1 MYRLCEL
8 ANEAF
13 GRSCMKWE
21 GLAVDRLVLTR
32 LTLRMRRDGHELV
45 LVARESSGTSLV
57 YDVRLGG
64 ASGRAIGRI
73 YRVPISPQDRPWF
86 WALTAAT
93 SLRSTQRGYERTR
106 EDAMAA
112 FKRAWQGE

>member
-1 MYRLCEL
+1 
-8 ANEAF
+8 
-13 GRSCMKWE
+13 MKWE
-21 GLAVDRLVLTR
+21 GLAVDRLVLPR
-32 LTLRMRRDGHELV
+32 LTLRMRRDGHEPV
-45 LVARESSGTSLV
+45 LVAWESSGTSLV

-93 SLRSTQRGYERTR
+93 SLGSTHRGYERTR

>member
-64 ASGRAIGRI
+64 
-73 YRVPISPQDRPWF
+73 VQISLYLICDPG
-86 WALTAAT
+86 LLGGTV
-93 SLRSTQRGYERTR
+93 
-106 EDAMAA
+106 
-112 FKRAWQGE
+112 

>member
-1 MYRLCEL
+1 MLSHCCSSSSDQTTVAIAMPTAFADARWPKSGSRRFPARLGTMYRLCEL

-32 LTLRMRRDGHELV
+32 LTLRMRRE
-45 LVARESSGTSLV
+45 
-57 YDVRLGG
+57 
-64 ASGRAIGRI
+64 
-73 YRVPISPQDRPWF
+73 
-86 WALTAAT
+86 ALTAAT
-93 SLRSTQRGYERTR
+93 SLGSPQRGYERTR

-112 FKRAWQGE
+112 FKRAWQG